1 MGILFKVIHL
11 RLGLRT
17 NMKHMNKLSIQIKK
31 LALCAITL
39 SMLTACVAPMQHGQP
54 MPQQTT
60 AQASGYN
67 TLTNTVVGAAI
78 GAGIGQLTGK
88 NTKSTLIGAAVGAG
102 LGYQF
107 GQNIRDSLFG
117 LKQTAGVTVDVPPQ
131 NAPANAPVTIR
142 IPEQVSFD
150 SNSSQIRQDA
160 NTQATINKIVEVLR
174 QQNYSVIIAIG
185 HADASGDP
193 ARNVALSVD
202 RATVFANELARR
214 GLDGRRIRAEGHGAR
229 EPIAENTTPEGRAKN
244 RRVELLVYPA

>member
-1 MGILFKVIHL
+1 MKKIHTTML
-11 RLGLRT
+11 
-17 NMKHMNKLSIQIKK
+17 KSAKLTL
-31 LALCAITL
+31 LATMVSL
-39 SMLTACVAPMQHGQP
+39 LTACVAPMQQSGQAGSAP
-54 MPQQTT
+54 QTT
-60 AQASGYN
+60 NNYAA
-67 TLTNTVVGAAI
+67 LTNTVVGAAL

-107 GQNIRDSLFG
+107 GQNIRDSLSS
-117 LKQTAGVTVDVPPQ
+117 LTQTAGVTVDAPAP

-174 QQNYSVIIAIG
+174 QQNYNVIVAVG

-202 RATVFANELARR
+202 RATVFANELAKR
-214 GLDGRRIRAEGHGAR
+214 GLDGRKIRAEGRGSR
-229 EPIAENTTPEGRAKN
+229 EPIADNSTPDGRSKN
-244 RRVELLVYPA
+244 RRVELIVYPAA